1 MTNVFD
7 KIGSIGT
14 IVAAF
19 GMSCCLPLFAAVS
32 SVVGLGF
39 LARYEYEMFYVM
51 QVAAVL
57 AALGT
62 LWAFRRHKNL
72 LPVIL
77 GFTSAGLIIY
87 AVNTSLNMWLI
98 YGGMVGLIG
107 TATLN
112 SIFARK
118 CGECSVGDELKCN

>member
-1 MTNVFD
+1 MTNIFD

-14 IVAAF
+14 LVAAF
-19 GMSCCLPLFAAVS
+19 GMSCCLPLFAAVG

-87 AVNTSLNMWLI
+87 AVNTSLNTWLI

-107 TATLN
+107 TAILN

-118 CGECSVGDELKCN
+118 CGECSVGGELKCN

>member
-1 MTNVFD
+1 MTNIFD
-7 KIGSIGT
+7 KLGSIGT
-14 IVAAF
+14 FIAAF
-19 GMSCCLPLFAAVS
+19 GMSCCLPLFAAVG

-39 LARYEYEMFYVM
+39 LARYEHEMFYVM
-51 QVAAVL
+51 QGAAVL

-77 GFTSAGLIIY
+77 GFASAGLILY

-98 YGGMVGLIG
+98 YAGMVGLVG
-107 TATLN
+107 TSILN
-112 SIFARK
+112 SIFARR
-118 CGECSVGDELKCN
+118 CGQCTVGGELECN